1 MATPAQ
7 SLPLLPS
14 ASAMPALRIDFI
26 SDVVCPWCAIGLY
39 SLEAAA
45 ARIPGLTLDLHFHP
59 FELNP
64 GMGPEGQDIEE
75 HLAQKYGASPDQLAG
90 TRQAIR
96 ERGAAL
102 GFDFRME
109 ARSRIYNTRDAHRL
123 LHWAGEDFD
132 AATQRRLKV
141 ALLHAYFTEGRNVSD
156 TAVLLDVAMAAGLPE
171 APARELLASRRFDAD
186 IAAAE
191 AEVQRQGIR
200 GVPAIVV
207 NQRHLIQGGQ
217 PVEVFEQMLRQVT
230 NQDAPSPA

>member
-1 MATPAQ
+1 M
-7 SLPLLPS
+7 
-14 ASAMPALRIDFI
+14 RIDFI

-45 ARIPGLTLDLHFHP
+45 ARIPGLQLDLHFHP

-90 TRQAIR
+90 SRQAIR

-123 LHWAGEDFD
+123 LHWAGE
-132 AATQRRLKV
+132 AYGGAVQRTLKL
-141 ALLHAYFTEGRNVSD
+141 ALLKAYFSDGRDVSD
-156 TAVLLDVAMAAGLPE
+156 PAVLLELAGAAGLPV
-171 APARELLASRRFDAD
+171 PQARELLAGDRYA
-186 IAAAE
+186 
-191 AEVQRQGIR
+191 AEVQAAERQVQAQGINS
-200 GVPAIVV
+200 VPAIIV

-217 PVEVFEQMLRQVT
+217 PVEVFEKLLRQLM
-230 NQDAPSPA
+230 AEA

>member
-1 MATPAQ
+1 M
-7 SLPLLPS
+7 
-14 ASAMPALRIDFI
+14 RIDFI
-26 SDVVCPWCAIGLY
+26 SDIVCPWCAIGLY

-75 HLAQKYGASPDQLAG
+75 HLAQKYGASPAALAG

-102 GFDFRME
+102 GFDFRAE

-123 LHWAGEDFD
+123 LHWADEAFGG
-132 AATQRRLKV
+132 AVQRTLKV
-141 ALLHAYFTEGRNVSD
+141 AMLKAYFSEGRNVSD
-156 TAVLLDVAMAAGLPE
+156 HTVLLDLATTVGLPE
-171 APARELLASRRFDAD
+171 AEARELLASDRYAEDV
-186 IAAAE
+186 AAAE
-191 AEVQRQGIR
+191 AEVHAQNIHA
-200 GVPAIVV
+200 VPAIIV

-217 PVEVFEQMLRQVT
+217 SVEVFEQLLRQVLDT
-230 NQDAPSPA
+230 PA

>member
-1 MATPAQ
+1 M
-7 SLPLLPS
+7 
-14 ASAMPALRIDFI
+14 RIDFV
-26 SDVVCPWCAIGLY
+26 SDIVCPWCAIGLY

-64 GMGPEGQDIEE
+64 GMRPEGQDIEE
-75 HLAQKYGASPDQLAG
+75 HLAEKYGASPAALAG

-123 LHWAGEDFD
+123 LHWADEAFGS
-132 AATQRRLKV
+132 AVQRALKV
-141 ALLHAYFTEGRNVSD
+141 AMLKAYFTDGRNVSD
-156 TAVLLDVAMAAGLPE
+156 HGVLLQLAGAAGLPE
-171 APARELLASRRFDAD
+171 GEARALLASARYAEEVE
-186 IAAAE
+186 AAE
-191 AEVQRQGIR
+191 AEVHAQNIHA
-200 GVPAIVV
+200 VPAIIV

-217 PVEVFEQMLRQVT
+217 SVEVFEQLLRQVLET
-230 NQDAPSPA
+230 PA

>member
-1 MATPAQ
+1 M
-7 SLPLLPS
+7 
-14 ASAMPALRIDFI
+14 RIDFI

-75 HLAQKYGASPDQLAG
+75 HLAQKYGASPAQLAG
-90 TRQAIR
+90 TRGAIR

-123 LHWAGEDFD
+123 LHWAGEAFGP
-132 AATQRRLKV
+132 AVQRQLKV
-141 ALLHAYFTEGRNVSD
+141 ALLTAYFTGGRNVSD
-156 TAVLLDVAMAAGLPE
+156 PAVLLELATAAGLPE
-171 APARELLASRRFDAD
+171 AEARELLAGDRYDAEVR
-186 IAAAE
+186 AAE
-191 AEVQRQGIR
+191 AQVQAQGIHA
-200 GVPAIVV
+200 VPAIVV

-217 PVEVFEQMLRQVT
+217 SVEVFEKLLRQV
-230 NQDAPSPA
+230 AAEA

>member
-1 MATPAQ
+1 
-7 SLPLLPS
+7 
-14 ASAMPALRIDFI
+14 MPHMRIDFI
-26 SDVVCPWCAIGLY
+26 SDIVCPWCAIGLY

-64 GMGPEGQDIEE
+64 GMGPEGQDVEE
-75 HLAQKYGASPDQLAG
+75 HLAEKYGASPAQLAG

-123 LHWAGEDFD
+123 LHWAEEAFGG
-132 AATQRRLKV
+132 AAQRTLKL
-141 ALLHAYFTEGRNVSD
+141 ALLKAYFTDGRNVSD
-156 TAVLLDVAMAAGLPE
+156 RAVLLDIATTAGLPE
-171 APARELLASRRFDAD
+171 AEVKAVLESDRFNTEVQ
-186 IAAAE
+186 AAE
-191 AEVQRQGIR
+191 AEVQAQGIHA
-200 GVPAIVV
+200 VPAIVV

-217 PVEVFEQMLRQVT
+217 SIEVFEKLLRQVLD
-230 NQDAPSPA
+230 QA